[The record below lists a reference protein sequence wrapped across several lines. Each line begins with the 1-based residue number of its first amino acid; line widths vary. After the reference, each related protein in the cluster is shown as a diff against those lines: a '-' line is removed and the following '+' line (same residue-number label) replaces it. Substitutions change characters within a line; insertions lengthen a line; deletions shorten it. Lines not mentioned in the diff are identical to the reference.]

1 MKSILHMASIIAM
14 AWVMCNLT
22 SCIQDEALNAEAD
35 IVRLIL
41 PDQMLT
47 DTPIDYDRPFD
58 NVLKAYPLTVEVKAG
73 TDISRL
79 APDFELTPGASIDPA
94 GGSMHDF
101 RNPVRYT
108 VTSEDGH
115 WHRTYSVEIRQPQSK
130 DIPTTYHFETVR
142 RQDNYY
148 IFYEEATGSTS
159 LTWASGN
166 AGFAMAA
173 ALTGITDPND
183 YPTTLSTEGYVGNCL
198 RLVTRLTGD
207 WGAKVGK
214 PIAAGNLFIGSFDLA
229 NAIIN
234 SLGSTRFGTPFYQ
247 LPKRLTGYFKF
258 KAGPQFYDNGQYT
271 DQKDVFNIYAVF
283 FEKTAD
289 VPYLDGHLPGDNF
302 EHPNLVASAVI
313 DAPQVVETDTWRR
326 FEIPFDYDR
335 YGKTIDPVKLTNGQY
350 SLAIIFSS
358 SKGGD
363 LFKGAPGST
372 LLIDEVTLE
381 TIDN

>member
-1 MKSILHMASIIAM
+1 MKPILHVARIIAT
-14 AWVMCNLT
+14 AWVIGTLT

-35 IVRLIL
+35 ILRFIL
-41 PDQMLT
+41 PEQVLT
-47 DTPIDYDRPFD
+47 DTPIDYNRPYD
-58 NVLKAYPLTVEVKAG
+58 DVLRAYPLTVEVKAG

-79 APDFELTPGASIDPA
+79 APDFELTPGATIDPA
-94 GGSMHDF
+94 GGSAHDF
-101 RNPVRYT
+101 RTPVRYT
-108 VTSEDGH
+108 VTSEDRL
-115 WHRTYSVEIRQPQSK
+115 WHRTYSVEIRQPQSL

-148 IFYEEATGSTS
+148 IFYEEAAGSTS

-173 ALTGITDPND
+173 ALTGITDPDD
-183 YPTTLSTEGYVGNCL
+183 YPTSISAEGYVGNCL

-207 WGAKVGK
+207 WGEKVGK

-247 LPKRLTGYFKF
+247 LPRRLTGYFKF
-258 KAGPQFYDNGQYT
+258 KAGPRFYDKGQYT

-313 DAPQVVETDTWRR
+313 DAPQVVESDTWRR

-335 YGKTIDPVKLTNGQY
+335 YGKPVDPVKLAGGQY

-381 TIDN
+381 TMD

>member
-1 MKSILHMASIIAM
+1 MKQIFHLAGLCVSAWIA
-14 AWVMCNLT
+14 CTLT
-22 SCIQDEALNAEAD
+22 SCIQDEAPNAEAD
-35 IVRLIL
+35 ILHLFL
-41 PDQMLT
+41 PGEVLT

-58 NVLKAYPLTVEVKAG
+58 DALRAYPLTAEVKAG
-73 TDISRL
+73 VDLRQL
-79 APDFELTPGASIDPA
+79 APEFELTPGATIEPA
-94 GGSMHDF
+94 SGTVHDF
-101 RNPVRYT
+101 RSPVRYT
-108 VTSEDGH
+108 VTSEDRQ
-115 WHRTYSVEIRQPQSK
+115 WHRTYALSITAPQTK

-173 ALTGITDPND
+173 TLTGITDPND
-183 YPTTLSTEGYVGNCL
+183 YPTSISAEGYQGNCL

-234 SLGSTRFGTPFYQ
+234 SLGATRFGTPFYQ
-247 LPKRLTGYFKF
+247 LPKRLSGYFKF

-271 DQKDVFNIYAVF
+271 SQKDVFNIYAVF
-283 FEKTAD
+283 FERTTD
-289 VPYLDGHLPGDNF
+289 VPYLDGRLPGNNF

-313 DAPQVVETDTWRR
+313 DASQVVETESWRR
-326 FEIPFDYDR
+326 FEIPFDYAR
-335 YGKTIDPVKLTNGQY
+335 YGKSVDPVKLANGQY

-372 LLIDEVTLE
+372 LLIDEVVLE
-381 TIDN
+381 TDVL